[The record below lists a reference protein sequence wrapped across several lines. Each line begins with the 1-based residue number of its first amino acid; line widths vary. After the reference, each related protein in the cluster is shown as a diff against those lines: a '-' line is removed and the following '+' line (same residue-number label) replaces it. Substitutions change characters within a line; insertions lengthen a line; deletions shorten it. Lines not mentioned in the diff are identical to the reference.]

1 MYSLGAYGS
10 MIADRIRV
18 DAYAAALRRTVREG
32 SIVVEIGTGPGIFA
46 VLACQL
52 GASQVYAIEPAEIIQ
67 VAREVA
73 VANSCADKI
82 EFFEELSNRV
92 TLPARADVVLSDLRG
107 LLPLFQRHIPVIIDA
122 RRRFLAPGGTLIPRK
137 DTLWAAIA
145 EAPKPYGEVTDPW
158 DRNPF
163 GQNLSPARL
172 LAVNDVQKVRV
183 SASQLLTGYRL
194 WSTLDYASVE
204 DHDVRGELEWTVER
218 AGTGHGIVVWFDA
231 DLAEGVSFS
240 NAPGAPET
248 VYGSSFFPWTQA
260 AALVP
265 GQTVRVSLSA
275 KLVENEY
282 VWRWTTRIEPLG
294 GSANSLIHFEQ
305 SQLAGAVLSATQLH
319 RIAADY
325 VPQLSEEGLLR
336 RRAFELMDGRASLEE
351 IAHGLTAEFPRRF
364 SSWQQALSYAGIISQ
379 EFSR

>member
-1 MYSLGAYGS
+1 M
-10 MIADRIRV
+10 
-18 DAYAAALRRTVREG
+18 
-32 SIVVEIGTGPGIFA
+32 
-46 VLACQL
+46 
-52 GASQVYAIEPAEIIQ
+52 
-67 VAREVA
+67 
-73 VANSCADKI
+73 
-82 EFFEELSNRV
+82 
-92 TLPARADVVLSDLRG
+92 
-107 LLPLFQRHIPVIIDA
+107 
-122 RRRFLAPGGTLIPRK
+122 
-137 DTLWAAIA
+137 
-145 EAPKPYGEVTDPW
+145 
-158 DRNPF
+158 
-163 GQNLSPARL
+163 
-172 LAVNDVQKVRV
+172 
-183 SASQLLTGYRL
+183 
-194 WSTLDYASVE
+194 
-204 DHDVRGELEWTVER
+204 
-218 AGTGHGIVVWFDA
+218 VWFDA
-231 DLAEGVSFS
+231 DLAEGVSLS

-265 GQTVRVSLSA
+265 GQTVCVSLSA

-336 RRAFELMDGRASLEE
+336 RRTFELMDGRASLEE